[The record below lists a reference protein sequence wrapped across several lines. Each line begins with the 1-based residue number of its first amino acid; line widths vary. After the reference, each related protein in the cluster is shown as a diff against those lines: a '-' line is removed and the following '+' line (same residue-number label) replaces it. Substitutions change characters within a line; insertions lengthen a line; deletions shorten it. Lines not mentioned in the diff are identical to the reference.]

1 MLYPKSPLE
10 IDSASSASGPSINVL
25 RAFPGFGIQMWS
37 NTVDR
42 QIPAIHLGS
51 TLSRTIQRHIK
62 FSLDALVF
70 EPNTPIL
77 WLQITQIVFSEL
89 QSVFEAGA
97 LRGERIEQAFYVRCD
112 QTTNSSDDV
121 QSGRVLCEVGVAI
134 AAPAEF
140 IVFRLGRREGVVE
153 VVE

>member
-1 MLYPKSPLE
+1 M
-10 IDSASSASGPSINVL
+10 
-25 RAFPGFGIQMWS
+25 
-37 NTVDR
+37 
-42 QIPAIHLGS
+42 
-51 TLSRTIQRHIK
+51 K

-77 WLQITQIVFSEL
+77 WIQITQIVFNRLLSI
-89 QSVFEAGA
+89 FEEGG
-97 LRGERIEQAFYVRCD
+97 LRGESPEQAFYVRCD
-112 QTTNSSDDV
+112 TGTNPTD
-121 QSGRVLCEVGVAI
+121 QLEAGRVLCEVGVAI